1 GNRRQRAARGGRSP
15 CRLLPPCAAHCRPI
29 FPAMLSVT
37 FLGTSAARPTVERNV
52 YAMTLVR
59 EGETLLFECGEGTQ
73 RQMMRYGVSFALSEI
88 FFTHFHA
95 DHFLG
100 VIGLIR
106 TLGLQARAEP
116 IMLYGPHGAK
126 KVLTQAIQLGVERIP
141 FQVEIRE
148 VKPGEVLGQ
157 RAAGNVQRDSYEIHV
172 FKTEHGGGSV
182 GYALREHERRG
193 RFDVEK
199 ARAAGIP
206 EGPLWGKL
214 TKGEPIELADGRK
227 LTADGFVGAARPG
240 RIVAFTGDTRPC
252 AATVDAAQS
261 ADLLIHEATF
271 GEEERDRAR
280 DTGHATAKEAAQVA
294 LAAKAKRLV
303 LSHVSARYS
312 LSADEL
318 VREAREVFPN
328 AAVAKDGLE
337 VDVPFAEK
345 NSRSDCVES

>member
-1 GNRRQRAARGGRSP
+1 
-15 CRLLPPCAAHCRPI
+15 
-29 FPAMLSVT
+29 
-37 FLGTSAARPTVERNV
+37 
-52 YAMTLVR
+52 
-59 EGETLLFECGEGTQ
+59 
-73 RQMMRYGVSFALSEI
+73 MMRFGVSFALSEI

-106 TLGLQARAEP
+106 TLGLQGRPEP
-116 IMLYGPHGAK
+116 LFLYGPKGAK
-126 KVLTQAIQLGVERIP
+126 KVLSTAMQLGVERVP
-141 FQVEIRE
+141 FPVEITE
-148 VKPGEVLGQ
+148 VK
-157 RAAGNVQRDSYEIHV
+157 AGDTVGKRDGYDIYA
-172 FKTEHGGGSV
+172 FPTEHGGGPSL
-182 GYALREHERRG
+182 GYILKEHVRRG

-199 ARAAGIP
+199 AKAAGIP

-214 TKGEPIELADGRK
+214 AKGEAVELADGRK

-240 RIVAFTGDTRPC
+240 RVVAFTGDTRPS
-252 AATVDAAQS
+252 AATVDAAQD

-312 LSADEL
+312 ISADEL

-328 AAVAKDGLE
+328 VSVAKDGLE
-337 VDVPFAEK
+337 VDVPFAE
-345 NSRSDCVES
+345 

>member
-1 GNRRQRAARGGRSP
+1 MSGLAI
-15 CRLLPPCAAHCRPI
+15 H
-29 FPAMLSVT
+29 
-37 FLGTSAARPTVERNV
+37 
-52 YAMTLVR
+52 R

-106 TLGLQARAEP
+106 TLGLQGRPEP
-116 IMLYGPHGAK
+116 LFLYGPKGAK
-126 KVLTQAIQLGVERIP
+126 KFLSTAMTLGVERVP
-141 FQVEIRE
+141 FPVEITE
-148 VKPGEVLGQ
+148 VK
-157 RAAGNVQRDSYEIHV
+157 AGDTVKGPVVRDGYDICA
-172 FKTEHGGGSV
+172 FPTEHGGGPSL
-182 GYALREHERRG
+182 GYVLKEHVRRG
-193 RFDVEK
+193 RFDVDK
-199 ARAAGIP
+199 ARALGIP

-214 TKGEPIELADGRK
+214 TKGEAVQLADGR
-227 LTADGFVGAARPG
+227 TVQPSDVVGAARPG
-240 RIVAFTGDTRPC
+240 RLVAFTGDTRPC
-252 AATVDAAQS
+252 AATVDAAQG

-294 LAAKAKRLV
+294 LAAKARRLV

-312 LSADEL
+312 MSADEL

-328 AAVAKDGLE
+328 TNVAKDGLE
-337 VDVPFAEK
+337 VDVPYP
-345 NSRSDCVES
+345 D

>member
-1 GNRRQRAARGGRSP
+1 
-15 CRLLPPCAAHCRPI
+15 
-29 FPAMLSVT
+29 MLSVT

-52 YAMTLVR
+52 SAMALVR

-106 TLGLQARAEP
+106 TLGLQTRAEP
-116 IMLYGPHGAK
+116 MTLYGPKGAK
-126 KVLTQAIQLGVERIP
+126 KLLESALRLGVERVP
-141 FQVEIRE
+141 FEIDIRE
-148 VKPGEVLGQ
+148 VKPADIIGSN
-157 RAAGNVQRDSYEIHV
+157 RAPRTAYQIDV
-172 FKTEHGGGSV
+172 FATEHGGGSV

-199 ARAAGIP
+199 ARAAGVP

-214 TKGEPIELADGRK
+214 SKGETVQLPDGR
-227 LTADGFVGAARPG
+227 TVGPEGIVGGNRPG
-240 RIVAFTGDTRPC
+240 RVVVFTGDTRPC
-252 AATVDAAQS
+252 AAVVDAAQG

-271 GEEERDRAR
+271 GEEEKERAKE
-280 DTGHATAKEAAQVA
+280 TGHSTAREAAQVA
-294 LAAKAKRLV
+294 LAAKARRLV

-312 LSADEL
+312 ISADEL
-318 VREAREVFPN
+318 VKEARDVFKETV
-328 AAVAKDGLE
+328 VAKDGMTIE
-337 VDVPFAEK
+337 VPYAD
-345 NSRSDCVES
+345 